1 MKALLDA
8 GLRLLVVCAAAAGL
22 LAGVYRGTQA
32 RIAANQA
39 EEKARRL
46 RWVLPDCPQVE
57 PRETEGQEWFLGRS
71 DGGECGIAIESKAK
85 GYGGTLSLLVGV
97 SPEGRVLG
105 YSILSHKET
114 PGLGDKA
121 AKPAFTKQ
129 FKGLGL
135 DKLRLKKDSP
145 EGAVD
150 ALTAATITSRA
161 VTLGVREAVERALAL
176 RARDGGRP

>member
-1 MKALLDA
+1 MKTTLDA
-8 GLRLLVVCAAAAGL
+8 GLRLFVVCAVAAGT
-22 LAGVYRGTQA
+22 LALVYRGTQA
-32 RIAANQA
+32 RISANQA

-57 PRETEGQEWFLGRS
+57 PRTTEGREWFLGRS
-71 DGGECGIAIESKAK
+71 EGRDCGYAIETKAK

-121 AKPAFTKQ
+121 AKPAFQAQ

-135 DKLRLKKDSP
+135 EKPRLKKDSP
-145 EGAVD
+145 EGALD

-161 VTLGVREAVERALAL
+161 VTLGVREGVERVLAL
-176 RARDGGRP
+176 SKDGGRP